1 MLIPAHL
8 LQLVASQLRRLE
20 NIKLLVG
27 LLTEACKYKRA
38 QPYTIPAA
46 VTMINIAPQGES
58 FSSTWFFCRA
68 FIFANIDRSY
78 QWQRPFKPTID
89 ICSRL
94 HSKVPPRHVFE
105 PVASQSEDEA
115 TASIL
120 SLHNIQQLIA
130 ALLNRCSDNTHASA
144 SVEIRQDI
152 QRMCALFLLAADTLD
167 LASRARLDELIK
179 KTQFLLQTSGIFDSL
194 MSVDSKEQ
202 NTERFY
208 VV

>member
-1 MLIPAHL
+1 MSINF
-8 LQLVASQLRRLE
+8 SRCTF
-20 NIKLLVG
+20 
-27 LLTEACKYKRA
+27 TEFVYRSFKN
-38 QPYTIPAA
+38 
-46 VTMINIAPQGES
+46 MINIAPQGES

-94 HSKVPPRHVFE
+94 HSKLPPRHVFE
-105 PVASQSEDEA
+105 PGASQSEDEA

-120 SLHNIQQLIA
+120 SLNNIQHLIA

-179 KTQFLLQTSGIFDSL
+179 KTQFLLQTSGIFDSI